1 LLLSQDLKKVQPWN
15 QAAAR
20 CVWKKEQETDAGG
33 WQVDAWRA
41 GTIQVHSAAS
51 SFRPHSS
58 FVRQK
63 VAALSSLREASV
75 APSRKSKRFWI
86 WLAAAVVVVVALLG
100 IGAARLTR
108 GSGIDLNKLAKVT
121 RADVARSVVATGKI
135 QPITKVEVKSKASGI
150 VEKLY
155 VDINNQVHKGQ
166 QLAQLDQQ
174 EIVAQVE
181 AQRAQLAAAEAN
193 VSTYQANIEQ
203 DKVNAAAPD
212 LPMYKATL
220 DRNLEMQKLGIVS
233 RQALDDANKDYLA
246 ALTRRDSAKAQIGV
260 DAARLKQARAQV
272 LQAQASLK
280 QLEEQL
286 SYTTIVAPMD
296 GVILSRDVEIG
307 DAVSSILVLGSTAT
321 LVMTEGDIN
330 QVYVQG
336 KVDEADIAHV
346 YMSQPARIKV
356 ESFRDRVFN
365 GKVTKIAPL
374 GVEKDN
380 VTTFEVRVSIDNP
393 GGELKA
399 NMTANAEIILDEHKG
414 VLTVPESAVIYD
426 SQKKATVEV
435 PDKKQKEGK
444 RKVPVTVGLSNGSV
458 TEILSGLKEGDSVV
472 LQQ

>member
-1 LLLSQDLKKVQPWN
+1 
-15 QAAAR
+15 
-20 CVWKKEQETDAGG
+20 
-33 WQVDAWRA
+33 
-41 GTIQVHSAAS
+41 
-51 SFRPHSS
+51 
-58 FVRQK
+58 
-63 VAALSSLREASV
+63 VAA
-75 APSRKSKRFWI
+75 SRKSKKFWI
-86 WLAAAVVVVVALLG
+86 WIG
-100 IGAARLTR
+100 IGALVFVLIVGLLAMRLVKGT
-108 GSGIDLNKLAKVT
+108 SIDPNKLAKVT
-121 RADVARSVVATGKI
+121 RGDVARSVVATGKI

-155 VDINNQVHKGQ
+155 VDINNVVKKGQ
-166 QLAQLDQQ
+166 PLAQLDQV
-174 EIVAQVE
+174 EIAAQVE
-181 AQRAQLAAAEAN
+181 AQRAQLAAQEAN
-193 VSTYQANIEQ
+193 VGTYEANVEQ

-212 LPMYKATL
+212 LPMYKLTL
-220 DRNLEMQKLGIVS
+220 DRYVSMQKDGIVS
-233 RQALDDANKDYLA
+233 VQALNDANKDYLA

-260 DAARLKQARAQV
+260 DTAKLRQARAQV
-272 LQAQASLK
+272 QQSQASLR
-280 QLEEQL
+280 QLNEQL
-286 SYTTIVAPMD
+286 GYTTIIAPMD

-321 LVMTEGDIN
+321 LVMTEGDTS

-365 GKVTKIAPL
+365 GKVTKISPM

-399 NMTANAEIILDEHKG
+399 LMTANAEILLDEHKG

-426 SQKKATVEV
+426 NQKNASVEI
-435 PDKKQKEGK
+435 PDSRQKEGK
-444 RKVPVTVGLSNGSV
+444 RKVSVKVGLSNGNV
-458 TEILSGLKEGDSVV
+458 TEIVSGLKEGDQVV

>member
-1 LLLSQDLKKVQPWN
+1 LEV
-15 QAAAR
+15 
-20 CVWKKEQETDAGG
+20 V
-33 WQVDAWRA
+33 
-41 GTIQVHSAAS
+41 
-51 SFRPHSS
+51 
-58 FVRQK
+58 
-63 VAALSSLREASV
+63 VAA
-75 APSRKSKRFWI
+75 SRKSKRFWI
-86 WLAAAVVVVVALLG
+86 LLSVGVVLILAMAGVGL
-100 IGAARLTR
+100 ARLVKG
-108 GSGIDLNKLAKVT
+108 GSIDPNRIAKVT
-121 RADVARSVVATGKI
+121 RGDVARSVVATGKI

-155 VDINNQVHKGQ
+155 VDINNAVVKGQ
-166 QLAQLDQQ
+166 PLAQLDQQ
-174 EIVAQVE
+174 EIQAQVE
-181 AQRAQLAAAEAN
+181 AQKAQLASAEAN
-193 VSTYQANIEQ
+193 VTSYEANIEQ

-220 DRNLEMQKLGIVS
+220 DRNAEMRKEGLVS
-233 RQALDDANKDYLA
+233 QQAYDDTNKEYLA
-246 ALTRRDSAKAQIGV
+246 ALTRRDAAKAQIGV
-260 DAARLKQARAQV
+260 DNAKLRQAKAQV
-272 LQAQASLK
+272 LQSQASLK

-356 ESFRDRVFN
+356 ESFRDRTFN

-399 NMTANAEIILDEHKG
+399 NMTANAEILLDEHKG
-414 VLTVPESAVIYD
+414 VLTVPENAVSYD
-426 SQKKATVEV
+426 AQKNATVQV
-435 PDKKQKEGK
+435 PDSKQKEGTRAVAVK
-444 RKVPVTVGLSNGSV
+444 VGLSNGSV
-458 TEILSGLKEGDSVV
+458 TEILSGLNEGQQVV

>member
-1 LLLSQDLKKVQPWN
+1 
-15 QAAAR
+15 
-20 CVWKKEQETDAGG
+20 
-33 WQVDAWRA
+33 
-41 GTIQVHSAAS
+41 
-51 SFRPHSS
+51 
-58 FVRQK
+58 
-63 VAALSSLREASV
+63 VAT
-75 APSRKSKRFWI
+75 SRRGKRFWI
-86 WLAAAVVVVVALLG
+86 WLTVGVVLFLGLVVGGIAL
-100 IGAARLTR
+100 ARLVK
-108 GSGIDLNKLAKVT
+108 GSSIDPNRLAKVT
-121 RADVARSVVATGKI
+121 RGDVTRSVVATGQI

-150 VEKLY
+150 VQELY
-155 VDINNQVHKGQ
+155 VDINNQVKKGQ
-166 QLAQLDQQ
+166 KLAQLDQQ
-174 EIVAQVE
+174 EILAQVD
-181 AQRAQLAAAEAN
+181 AQRAQLASAEAN
-193 VSTYQANIEQ
+193 VSAFEANIEQ

-220 DRNLEMQKLGIVS
+220 DRNLEMKKSGIVS
-233 RQALDDANKDYLA
+233 QQALDDTNKEYLA

-260 DAARLKQARAQV
+260 DTAKLKQAHAQV
-272 LQAQASLK
+272 LQSQASLK

-346 YMSQPARIKV
+346 YMGQPARIKV
-356 ESFRDRVFN
+356 ESFRDRTFD

-399 NMTANAEIILDEHKG
+399 NMTANAEILLDEHKG
-414 VLTVPESAVIYD
+414 VLTVPENAVMYD
-426 SQKKATVEV
+426 NQKNASVQV
-435 PDKKQKEGK
+435 PDSKQKDGW
-444 RKVPVTVGLSNGSV
+444 RKVPVKVGLSNGSV
-458 TEILSGLKEGDSVV
+458 SEVVSGLKEGQQVI

>member
-1 LLLSQDLKKVQPWN
+1 M
-15 QAAAR
+15 AAR
-20 CVWKKEQETDAGG
+20 K
-33 WQVDAWRA
+33 
-41 GTIQVHSAAS
+41 
-51 SFRPHSS
+51 
-58 FVRQK
+58 
-63 VAALSSLREASV
+63 
-75 APSRKSKRFWI
+75 SRKFWI
-86 WLAAAVVVVVALLG
+86 VIGVIVVAVVLLVG
-100 IGAARLTR
+100 LGAARLVKGTT
-108 GSGIDLNKLAKVT
+108 IDPNRLSKVT

-174 EIVAQVE
+174 EIAAQVD

-193 VSTYQANIEQ
+193 VSTYEANIEQ

-220 DRNLEMQKLGIVS
+220 DRNRQMQQEGVVS

-246 ALTRRDSAKAQIGV
+246 ALTRRDAAKAQIGV
-260 DAARLKQARAQV
+260 DTAKLKQARAQV
-272 LQAQASLK
+272 LQSQAGLK

-321 LVMTEGDIN
+321 LIMTEGDVN

-346 YMSQPARIKV
+346 YLGQPARIKV

-399 NMTANAEIILDEHKG
+399 NMTANAEILLDEHKG
-414 VLTVPESAVIYD
+414 VLTVPENAVLYD
-426 SQKKATVEV
+426 SQKNASVEI
-435 PDKKQKEGK
+435 PDKSQKEGT
-444 RKVPVTVGLSNGSV
+444 RKIAVKVGLSNGSV
-458 TEILSGLKEGDSVV
+458 TEIVSGLKEGDQVV

>member
-1 LLLSQDLKKVQPWN
+1 M
-15 QAAAR
+15 AA
-20 CVWKKEQETDAGG
+20 
-33 WQVDAWRA
+33 
-41 GTIQVHSAAS
+41 
-51 SFRPHSS
+51 
-58 FVRQK
+58 
-63 VAALSSLREASV
+63 
-75 APSRKSKRFWI
+75 SRKSKKFWI
-86 WLAAAVVVVVALLG
+86 WLTVIVVVVLAAAGAGVELLVK
-100 IGAARLTR
+100 
-108 GSGIDLNKLAKVT
+108 GSSIDPNRIAKVT
-121 RADVARSVVATGKI
+121 RGDVARSVVATGKI

-155 VDINNQVHKGQ
+155 VDINNKVTKGQ

-174 EIVAQVE
+174 EIVAQVD
-181 AQRAQLAAAEAN
+181 AQRAQLASAEAN
-193 VSTYQANIEQ
+193 VTSFEANNEQ

-220 DRNLEMQKLGIVS
+220 DRNLERKKEGLVS
-233 RQALDDANKDYLA
+233 QQALDDANKDYLA
-246 ALTRRDSAKAQIGV
+246 ALTRRDSSKAQIGV
-260 DAARLKQARAQV
+260 DNAKLKQAHAQV
-272 LQAQASLK
+272 LQSQASLK

-286 SYTTIVAPMD
+286 GYTTIVAPMD

-346 YMSQPARIKV
+346 YMAQPARIKV
-356 ESFRDRVFN
+356 ESFRDRFFT

-399 NMTANAEIILDEHKG
+399 NMTANAEILLDEHKG
-414 VLTVPESAVIYD
+414 VLTVPENAVSYD
-426 SQKKATVEV
+426 NQKNATVQI
-435 PDKKQKEGK
+435 PDAKQKDGY
-444 RKVPVTVGLSNGSV
+444 RIVPVKVGLSNGSV
-458 TEILSGLKEGDSVV
+458 TEIVSGLKEGQQVV
-472 LQQ
+472 LSQ

>member
-1 LLLSQDLKKVQPWN
+1 MAAKKGKKLWIWIGS
-15 QAAAR
+15 AAA
-20 CVWKKEQETDAGG
+20 
-33 WQVDAWRA
+33 
-41 GTIQVHSAAS
+41 
-51 SFRPHSS
+51 
-58 FVRQK
+58 
-63 VAALSSLREASV
+63 L
-75 APSRKSKRFWI
+75 
-86 WLAAAVVVVVALLG
+86 VVVVLG
-100 IGAARLTR
+100 VMAARMVR
-108 GSGIDLNKLAKVT
+108 GTQIDPNRIAKAQ

-155 VDINNQVHKGQ
+155 VDINNHVHKGQ
-166 QLAQLDQQ
+166 QLAQLDQV
-174 EIVAQVE
+174 EIVAQVD

-193 VSTYQANIEQ
+193 VGTFEANIDQ

-212 LPMYKATL
+212 LPMYKVTL
-220 DRNLEMQKLGIVS
+220 DRNLEMQKEGVVS
-233 RQALDDANKDYLA
+233 RQALDDANRDYLA
-246 ALTRRDSAKAQIGV
+246 ALNKRDSAKAQIGV
-260 DAARLKQARAQV
+260 DTAKLKQARAQV
-272 LQAQASLK
+272 LQSQASLK

-286 SYTTIVAPMD
+286 SYTTITAPMD

-321 LVMTEGDIN
+321 LVMTEGDTT

-346 YMSQPARIKV
+346 YMNQPARIKV
-356 ESFRDRVFN
+356 ESFKDKTFQ

-399 NMTANAEIILDEHKG
+399 NMTANAEILLEEHKN
-414 VLTVPESAVIYD
+414 VLTVPEQAVLYD
-426 SQKKATVEV
+426 KDRNASVEV
-435 PDKKQKEGK
+435 PDSKEKNGR
-444 RKVPVTVGLSNGSV
+444 RKVDIKAGISNGTK
-458 TEILSGLKEGDSVV
+458 TEVLAGLKSGETVI